1 MKYEFLIS
9 NVILVIS
16 FIVLFYLIYKPG
28 KYVKSSIDNKDYFVS
43 DSVNPSSEEI
53 ANTLATIRKNINVL
67 CDYLKSKHHKE
78 YQDNI
83 DELIKTVKDID
94 ISENTKNIYTSY
106 TINKNELV
114 FCVKSK
120 QTGQIHDMN
129 LLMYVVLHELSHI
142 ACPEYGHTELFK
154 KIFHYILTQAEEC
167 GIYKQINFYL
177 NPQEYCGMNIT
188 SG

>member
-67 CDYLKSKHHKE
+67 CDYLKSKQHK
-78 YQDNI
+78 
-83 DELIKTVKDID
+83 
-94 ISENTKNIYTSY
+94 
-106 TINKNELV
+106 
-114 FCVKSK
+114 
-120 QTGQIHDMN
+120 
-129 LLMYVVLHELSHI
+129 
-142 ACPEYGHTELFK
+142 
-154 KIFHYILTQAEEC
+154 
-167 GIYKQINFYL
+167 
-177 NPQEYCGMNIT
+177 
-188 SG
+188 